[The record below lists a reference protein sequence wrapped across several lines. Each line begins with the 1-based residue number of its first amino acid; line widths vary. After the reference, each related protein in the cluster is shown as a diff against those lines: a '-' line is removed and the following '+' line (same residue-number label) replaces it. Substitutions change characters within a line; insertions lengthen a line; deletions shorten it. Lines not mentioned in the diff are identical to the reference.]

1 MYASFK
7 PSQHREARD
16 YKKDM
21 HRSTGASLARRRSER
36 QQQAMERQAAQSVQ
50 SVRGREV
57 WSDDEGDF
65 VQSGEGWNR

>member
-36 QQQAMERQAAQSVQ
+36 QQQAMECQAAQ